1 MFVACGDITEVAIKD
16 GNFVITAPDRAVFS
30 LLYEGRRE
38 IERALSWQ
46 GLELKLVIE
55 EKEYEPDKFEEDKKV
70 LSKMFGK
77 KLTTIE

>member
-1 MFVACGDITEVAIKD
+1 MFVACGDITEVVIKD
-16 GNFVITAPDRAVFS
+16 GSFVITAPDKAVFT
-30 LLYEGRRE
+30 LLDNGKRE

-46 GLELKLVIE
+46 GLELKVVIE

-77 KLTTIE
+77 KLVTIE